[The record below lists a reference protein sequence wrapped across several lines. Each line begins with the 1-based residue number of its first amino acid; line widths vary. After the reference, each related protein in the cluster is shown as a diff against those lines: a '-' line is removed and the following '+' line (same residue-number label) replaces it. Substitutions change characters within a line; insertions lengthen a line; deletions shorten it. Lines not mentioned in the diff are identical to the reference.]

1 METTGKRS
9 RKHSNPQARLN
20 ELIHYARLQQIE
32 VRTEKLL
39 REVGYRVVSG
49 SCRLN
54 EKKLIILDR
63 DLAVRDQVDLLA
75 GEIRQS
81 LPDPAVIP
89 PHLADLL

>member
-1 METTGKRS
+1 MESTEKRS
-9 RKHSNPQARLN
+9 RRHSKTQARLN

-32 VRTEKLL
+32 VRTERLL

-54 EKKLIILDR
+54 KKQLIILDR

-75 GEIRQS
+75 GAIRHS
-81 LPDPAVIP
+81 LPDPMAIP